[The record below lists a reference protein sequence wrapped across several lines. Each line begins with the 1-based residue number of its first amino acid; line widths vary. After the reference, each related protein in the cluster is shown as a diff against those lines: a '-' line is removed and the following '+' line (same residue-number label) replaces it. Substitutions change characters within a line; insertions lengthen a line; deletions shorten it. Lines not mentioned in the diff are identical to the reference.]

1 MVVRLFN
8 FTMAYTND
16 LDLPTVP
23 PDLSPGYRRELV
35 PYIFNAIRGGWSC
48 AVVGSA
54 GTGLSNLLRFIS
66 EPRTIANYLSAT
78 SSLTLPV
85 YVDLPIDTRDLYG
98 GIIQQMIRSARV
110 FNWPKAEQAALHYA
124 ERKLDQAAPAELENL
139 LADAIKQCGAEP
151 KRRIL
156 IILDGFDAAFL
167 ALPVATLRRLRQ
179 LRDGNKQSLVYL
191 VGTRREMARL
201 DVQRSASA
209 GKFIELFGQHTYPLR
224 PYTAQDAHVL
234 MARKTFDWY
243 SRPTADDEARLYRL
257 TGGHAKLLVAALLSW
272 KQRRSLPW
280 FNVEQALQHDLQ
292 IVELCRAIWNDLE
305 PIEQLALIALA
316 TDRRSVAQAEAL
328 DLLRL
333 KGLVV
338 GHPAMIFATLFEF
351 FVRQQPQ
358 LPVLTATPWEPATLR
373 EPDPD
378 IRW

>member
-16 LDLPTVP
+16 LDLPTAP
-23 PDLSPGYRRELV
+23 PDLSLGYRRELV

-66 EPRTIANYLSAT
+66 EPRTIANYLNAT

-85 YVDLPIDTRDLYG
+85 YVDLPIDTRDLYC

-110 FNWPKAEQAALHYA
+110 FNWPKAEQAVLHYA
-124 ERKLDQAAPAELENL
+124 ERKLDQAALAELENM
-139 LADAIKQCGAEP
+139 LADTIKQCGAES

-179 LRDGNKQSLVYL
+179 LRDENKQSLIYL

-257 TGGHAKLLVAALLSW
+257 TGGHAKLLVAALLMLETAARIYPGSTSS
-272 KQRRSLPW
+272 KPCSMTLR
-280 FNVEQALQHDLQ
+280 V
-292 IVELCRAIWNDLE
+292 VELCRAIWNDLE
-305 PIEQLALIALA
+305 PIEQRALIALA
-316 TDRRSVAQAEAL
+316 TDRRSAGSSRGARSSASERTGRRPSRH
-328 DLLRL
+328 DFR
-333 KGLVV
+333 
-338 GHPAMIFATLFEF
+338 HP
-351 FVRQQPQ
+351 V
-358 LPVLTATPWEPATLR
+358 
-373 EPDPD
+373 
-378 IRW
+378 